1 MDVSLVCPC
10 YNSASSL
17 PRLLDSFKK
26 QDFKGEAEIIFVLDP
41 SEDGSEQLLK
51 EQASSHIRLIA
62 NKERLGIV
70 PCRMMGIEQAQGK
83 YVGFIDADDFLEPDF
98 ISKMHGALVENCA
111 EIVNC
116 SFYLKNPTRE
126 FIYPFRGRNGVYS
139 RDEAI
144 QKLLMDCSVRGFL
157 WSKMFKKEILL
168 EKPLIMLPKNHVFED
183 VAYCFSS
190 FAKCNKIVTLREPL
204 YHYSKEGEFSAT
216 SRKNPDRAQEHLDC
230 FATMR
235 AYCELLDDP
244 KLRKAFLSS
253 KLRSKLSL
261 DYDLSKAK
269 KDGLSKE
276 EANRIL
282 KEFSYI
288 YKEKNKDFSSL
299 SVSKIIEESLI
310 KD

>member
-26 QDFKGEAEIIFVLDP
+26 QDFKGEAEILFVLDP
-41 SEDGSEQLLK
+41 SQDDSEKFLK
-51 EQASSHIRLIA
+51 EHSTSSIRLIV
-62 NKERLGIV
+62 NEERLGIV
-70 PCRMMGIEQAQGK
+70 PCRMMGIEQAKGR
-83 YVGFIDADDFLEPDF
+83 YVGFIDADDFLEPNF
-98 ISKMHGALVENCA
+98 ISKMYGALVENDA

-116 SFYLKNPTRE
+116 SFYLKNPKRE
-126 FIYPFRGRNGVYS
+126 FIYPFRGRNGVFN
-139 RDEAI
+139 RDEAV

-190 FAKCNKIVTLREPL
+190 FAKSKKIVTLREPL
-204 YHYSKEGEFSAT
+204 YHYSKEGKFSAT
-216 SRKNPDRAQEHLDC
+216 SRKNPNRAQEHLDC
-230 FATMR
+230 FACMR
-235 AYCELLDDP
+235 AYCELLNDA
-244 KLRKAFLSS
+244 KLRDAFLSS
-253 KLRSKLSL
+253 KFRSKLSL

-288 YKEKNKDFSSL
+288 YKDKNRDFSSI
-299 SVSKIIEESLI
+299 SVASIIKDSLI
-310 KD
+310 ID